1 MKYIVYYLSSN
12 KGGCGEIPLKIL
24 EECGFSFHFLTN
36 CINEAIKNNKF
47 TDSLKLPDIE
57 PVHKEKDPNDK
68 MVCTFPLLSKVF
80 EKVMYIQL
88 DEYIENILN
97 QLLCG
102 FRKAHSTRHALFRLI
117 QPWQKELYESRLVRT
132 MLMNL

>member
-1 MKYIVYYLSSN
+1 M
-12 KGGCGEIPLKIL
+12 

-47 TDSLKLPDIE
+47 ADSLKLSDIE
-57 PVHKEKDPNDK
+57 PVHKKKDPNDK
-68 MVCTFPLLSKVF
+68 TNHRLVCTFPLLSKVF

-117 QPWQKELYESRLVRT
+117 QAWQKELYESRLVGT